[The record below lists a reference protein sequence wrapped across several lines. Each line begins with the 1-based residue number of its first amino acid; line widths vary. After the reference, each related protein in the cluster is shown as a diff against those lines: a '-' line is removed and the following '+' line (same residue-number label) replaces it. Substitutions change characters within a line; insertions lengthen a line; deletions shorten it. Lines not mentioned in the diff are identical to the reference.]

1 MNQDQ
6 TNTRLYSLTDASPEL
21 GGISVWTL
29 RKHIA
34 QGTIRVTKLGRRVF
48 LDTEEI
54 VRIKR
59 QGLPSLG
66 SGK

>member
-6 TNTRLYSLTDASPEL
+6 ANTRLYSLTDASPEL

-59 QGLPSLG
+59 EGLPSLR
-66 SGK
+66 SGE